1 MTDLTI
7 DTKNAEALKT
17 SLTDL
22 LNFGKDTRK
31 SLTDLR
37 TALDEKLAQEQA
49 ERKTLTGTL
58 GDTKSKIDELST
70 KMADALG
77 AVANTETQ
85 IKTVSEQIA
94 KHHEVIEQL
103 HAEAKKAKID
113 VETVKAQKELTEAA
127 RSFQHVLLS
136 EKGSVD
142 PLKEITVTADD
153 VTAYLAYKAAM
164 TKAFRLATS
173 VGNEMV
179 GQFLSDAEKKSISTF
194 THGNRYWLSTELSN
208 RIIACYQ
215 KDTDL
220 TGMVSQTGISRGT
233 LEMMIDTYVTP
244 NAMFKCELDCL
255 PKPAP
260 QEPVPGT
267 LTLTAH
273 EMFASECIS
282 HTMIE
287 DAVFDVEG
295 WLAMKIAGQFVRGLN
310 NSILTGTGNMMP
322 DGIMR
327 PKNHL
332 TMRSGNADNTPSG
345 TFTWQD
351 LQLMAIKLEPRFQ
364 GGAVWWMS
372 TNALA
377 STMTMTDGFGRPI
390 FSAAVLNSE
399 GLPML
404 MGHPVVQVVQLT
416 GTLATPPAKG
426 FVAGTKPIM
435 LGDWKQHYMMVV
447 RRGFTALR
455 NPYKNSS
462 CGVTWEFSQRVGG
475 GVMCSN
481 AAMALEIV

>member
-7 DTKNAEALKT
+7 KTDNAEALKK

-22 LNFGKDTRK
+22 LDFGKDTRK

-37 TALDEKLAQEQA
+37 AALDEKLAQEAA
-49 ERKTLTGTL
+49 ERKTLAGTL
-58 GDTKSKIDELST
+58 GDTSGKISELST

-77 AVANTETQ
+77 SLSNTETQ
-85 IKTVSEQIA
+85 IKSVSDQLA

-103 HAEAKKAKID
+103 HAEAKKAKVD
-113 VETVKAQKELTEAA
+113 VETIKAQKELTEAA
-127 RSFQHVLLS
+127 RTIKHVLLS
-136 EKGSVD
+136 EKGTVD
-142 PLKEITVTADD
+142 PLKEVEVTPDD
-153 VTAYLAYKAAM
+153 VQAYMAYKSAM

-179 GQFLSDAEKKSISTF
+179 GQYLTDAEKKAISTF
-194 THGNRYWLSTELSN
+194 THGNRYWLSSELSN
-208 RIIACYQ
+208 QIIACYQ

-220 TGMVSQTGISRGT
+220 TGMVSQTAISRGT

-244 NAMFKCELDCL
+244 NAMFKCEIDCL

-273 EMFASECIS
+273 EMFASETIS

-310 NSILTGTGNMMP
+310 NSILSGTGSGMP
-322 DGIMR
+322 DGILR

-364 GGAVWWMS
+364 AGSVWWVS

-377 STMTMTDGFGRPI
+377 SIMTMTDGFGRPI

-404 MGHPVVQVVQLT
+404 MGHPVVQVVQM
-416 GTLATPPAKG
+416 GGALATPPAKG
-426 FVAGTKPIM
+426 FVPGSKPLM

-455 NPYKNSS
+455 NPYKLSQ
-462 CGVTWEFSQRVGG
+462 CGVVWEFSQRVGG